1 MHLFHHLPE
10 VTVEQEKRSCL
21 RAQVVE
27 GEEEYLGWALEEVEA
42 QTEIAEEAG
51 ALVEG
56 EQTA

>member
-1 MHLFHHLPE
+1 M
-10 VTVEQEKRSCL
+10 EQEKRSCL

>member
-1 MHLFHHLPE
+1 M
-10 VTVEQEKRSCL
+10 EQEKRSCL
-21 RAQVVE
+21 KAQVVE

-51 ALVEG
+51 ALVVE